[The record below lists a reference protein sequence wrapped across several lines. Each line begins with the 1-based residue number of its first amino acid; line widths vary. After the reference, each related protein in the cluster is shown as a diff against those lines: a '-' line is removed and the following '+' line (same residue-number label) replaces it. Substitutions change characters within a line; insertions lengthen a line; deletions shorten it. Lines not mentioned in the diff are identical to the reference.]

1 MSLEQALA
9 ANTAAVEK
17 LTTILQAA
25 NPDGGDA
32 PAKKPRAK
40 KEETVTTTSAPQTV
54 ETAVGPKVTQ
64 TVVTMPVQ
72 PATSGVGL
80 KDVADFFMAL
90 AGKDRNT
97 AVAIVA
103 KYGAAKLSEVPAAS
117 LGDVLTACH
126 AEAGKLGGGLVRNAA
141 GTVEFTA
148 NAAPASAAS
157 SLI

>member
-17 LTTILQAA
+17 LTTILQAV
-25 NPDGGDA
+25 NTDGGEA
-32 PAKKPRAK
+32 PAKKSRK
-40 KEETVTTTSAPQTV
+40 TTTTEATAAATAP
-54 ETAVGPKVTQ
+54 AVST
-64 TVVTMPVQ
+64 
-72 PATSGVGL
+72 PAPSNVLAAAAQAPAAVGL

-103 KYGAAKLSEVPAAS
+103 RYNATKLSEVPAAS